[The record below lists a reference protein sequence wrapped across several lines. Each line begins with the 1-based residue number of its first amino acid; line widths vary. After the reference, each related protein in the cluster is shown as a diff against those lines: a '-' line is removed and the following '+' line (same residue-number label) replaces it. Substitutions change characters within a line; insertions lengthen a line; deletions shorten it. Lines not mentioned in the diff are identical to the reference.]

1 MPNSPISTSGL
12 NRNPQNIYIYSSGYD
27 STPSLTSNYF
37 SIFEM
42 ASGKSTSKSWQLGGI
57 GAEMKSFVYS
67 FLEKNGIPTK
77 DLRWDSIP
85 ADGSTRSFWRIS
97 VPTSEIRYIAMENQP
112 NTPFQNRE
120 NLAYLEIGKHLFKKG
135 LPVPEIYQTDLTTGR
150 FIMEDMGEMNLQEGS
165 AQLKEKVP
173 LYQKIVEIL
182 FRLQMEGSEG
192 FNGAWTCQTER
203 YDRSVLRRYESDYFR
218 EAFLRNFLGLKR
230 DLSVLDRP
238 FDHLARMASRAGNQF
253 FLHRDFQS
261 RNIILS
267 NDKIGI
273 LDWQGGRLGPLGYD
287 LASLLIDPY
296 TALSAGDRDQIFQYY
311 LDLLQRCDPKEIGP
325 FQKVFPYL
333 AIQRNLQILGAFS
346 YLTRVKKKT
355 HFEAYISPALESLH
369 GLLGNL
375 KDPHLST
382 LGDLVKSILYK

>member
-1 MPNSPISTSGL
+1 MAGSTK
-12 NRNPQNIYIYSSGYD
+12 NR
-27 STPSLTSNYF
+27 T
-37 SIFEM
+37 
-42 ASGKSTSKSWQLGGI
+42 GGSDHHGDTE
-57 GAEMKSFVYS
+57 GAMRAFVHS
-67 FLEKNGIPTK
+67 FLMDAGIPAK
-77 DLRWDSIP
+77 DFQWQSIP
-85 ADGSTRSFWRIS
+85 ADGSTRLFWRIS
-97 VPTSEIRYIAMENQP
+97 VPTSGIRYIAMENAP

-120 NLAYLEIGKHLFKKG
+120 NLAYLEIGRHLFKKG
-135 LPVPEIYQTDLTTGR
+135 LPIPEIYRADLTTGR
-150 FIMEDMGEMNLQEGS
+150 FIMEDIGDTNLQGRV

-182 FRLQMEGSEG
+182 IRLQMEGSEG
-192 FNGAWTCQTER
+192 FNEAWTCQTER
-203 YDRSVLRRYESDYFR
+203 YDRSVMRRYESDYFR
-218 EAFLRNFLGLKR
+218 EAFLCNYLGLKR
-230 DLSVLDRP
+230 DLAVLDGP
-238 FDHLARMASRAGNQF
+238 FDHLAGMASRAGNQF

-296 TALSAGDRDQIFQYY
+296 TALSVGERDLIFQYY
-311 LDLLQRCDPKEIGP
+311 LDLLQSFDLNGIGP
-325 FQKVFPYL
+325 FQDVFPYL

-346 YLTRVKKKT
+346 YLSRVKKKSR
-355 HFEAYISPALESLH
+355 FEAHISPALKSLH
-369 GLLGNL
+369 VLLSDL